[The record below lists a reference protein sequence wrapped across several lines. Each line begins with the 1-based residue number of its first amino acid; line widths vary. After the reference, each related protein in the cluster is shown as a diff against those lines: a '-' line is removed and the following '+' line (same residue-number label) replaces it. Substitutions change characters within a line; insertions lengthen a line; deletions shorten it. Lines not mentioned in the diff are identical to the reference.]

1 MPGAPVFH
9 GYPTSTANQGVGGAA
24 RVQTSSLN
32 AGGSKTDM
40 NFFVWVAIIGIV
52 VPILL
57 IGGLQIGG
65 FQFVFRR

>member
-24 RVQTSSLN
+24 RVMNTSG
-32 AGGSKTDM
+32 AGTPTDM
-40 NFFVWVAIIGIV
+40 HFFVWVAIIGIV

>member
-24 RVQTSSLN
+24 RVTTSSL
-32 AGGSKTDM
+32 AGSPKTDM

>member
-24 RVQTSSLN
+24 RVQTTS
-32 AGGSKTDM
+32 ATGTTKTDM
-40 NFFVWVAIIGIV
+40 NFFVWVAIIGII

>member
-1 MPGAPVFH
+1 MPGAAVFH
-9 GYPTSTANQGVGGAA
+9 GVPTSTAPQGLGGSA
-24 RVQTSSLN
+24 RVETSSL
-32 AGGSKTDM
+32 AGGSDM

>member
-1 MPGAPVFH
+1 MPGSPVFH
-9 GYPTSTANQGVGGAA
+9 GYPTSSSPAGYGGSA
-24 RVQTSSLN
+24 RVESSSVN
-32 AGGSKTDM
+32 SGNPSDM

>member
-9 GYPTSTANQGVGGAA
+9 GYPTSTTGQGVGGAA
-24 RVQTSSLN
+24 RVESSSLN
-32 AGGSKTDM
+32 AGSKQTDL
-40 NFFVWVAIIGIV
+40 NFFLWVGIIGLV